1 MVRLQSCRAGN
12 LECFQCLDL
21 LRYLQCHHSISCYL
35 MIGVDDPFSPLVKLA
50 WTNYLGEREGDRELE
65 RERERYLLGL
75 LLLLELLLYRRL
87 LHKEIMIFQCKRKMF
102 IELVNINHNLLKKYF
117 LVVVISKWKCGFG
130 RKKNHEWSSH
140 LHSKEN
146 KMAFTKLTKPHT
158 WHNCPMLKEKENI
171 GTEITKIG

>member
-130 RKKNHEWSSH
+130 RKKIMNEAATCIA
-140 LHSKEN
+140 K
-146 KMAFTKLTKPHT
+146 KTKWL
-158 WHNCPMLKEKENI
+158 LLS
-171 GTEITKIG
+171 